1 MTVSVVVPAH
11 DAAGFVAG
19 AIASVRA
26 QGVEGVEVVVV
37 DDGSTDGTAGV
48 LAGQAGDDLVV
59 VTQPNR
65 GPAAARNRGL
75 AEARGSLIA
84 FLDADDE
91 WPAGSLAG
99 RVAHLEGHPEVD
111 VVLGR
116 TQFFG
121 DVASAGVRFDGP
133 DHTVLGSFLGSGL
146 YRRGAFDADRAG
158 RFDEELRSGEDYDW
172 FLRAREAGLR
182 IATTEQVTLRY
193 RVHPGGMSRDV
204 ATGNRHLAL
213 ALHRSLAR
221 RRSGAAGPAPPL
233 PSLLRSCA
241 DRRSDPAST
250 AASSDDEVGREQ
262 GRPTNDERP
271 QRELRDGGPPAPP
284 GG

>member
-1 MTVSVVVPAH
+1 MTTRISVVVPAH
-11 DAAGFVAG
+11 DAAHFVAG
-19 AIASVRA
+19 AVASVRA
-26 QGVEGVEVVVV
+26 QGVDGVEVVVV

-48 LAGQAGDDLVV
+48 LAEQAGEDLVV

-75 AEARGSLIA
+75 AAATGSLIA

-99 RVAHLEGHPEVD
+99 RIASLAEHPEVD

-121 DVASAGVRFDGP
+121 DVESAGVRFDGP
-133 DHTVLGSFLGSGL
+133 DHTLLGSFLGSGL
-146 YRRGAFDADRAG
+146 FRRRAFDPDRAG
-158 RFDEELRSGEDYDW
+158 GFDEGLRSGEDYDW

-182 IATTEQVTLRY
+182 IATTGQVTLRY
-193 RVHPGGMSRDV
+193 RVHAGGMSRDV

-221 RRSGAAGPAPPL
+221 RRRGGTGPATELPPL
-233 PSLLRSCA
+233 VT
-241 DRRSDPAST
+241 D
-250 AASSDDEVGREQ
+250 
-262 GRPTNDERP
+262 GRPPSPPDGRGRP
-271 QRELRDGGPPAPP
+271 R
-284 GG
+284 